1 MTPYEQKTL
10 IILHLNIFTLLRIRS
25 IANTYFYILFYFL
38 SMKFNVFFICAE
50 NPNGPFTYRHEHLI
64 KHTATDIQIIEK
76 KKEFVISTYL
86 LQVLC
91 ILHKKHMVVPCDCT
105 LQFFFISLLET
116 NLNVYIAEHAE
127 FVKVNHT

>member
-1 MTPYEQKTL
+1 
-10 IILHLNIFTLLRIRS
+10 
-25 IANTYFYILFYFL
+25 
-38 SMKFNVFFICAE
+38 MKFNVFFICAE